1 MQKKFFQILLSGIIP
16 VISLNMHH
24 IIFYKNIFPL
34 FLYSFNDCIKI
45 LYIFEYI
52 RMPVGH
58 RILSRDSRSL
68 NHSYFIRSK
77 LSFKNKFFTNY
88 FII

>member
-58 RILSRDSRSL
+58 RILSRDYRSL
-68 NHSYFIRSK
+68 NHSYLFDQNCPLKINF
-77 LSFKNKFFTNY
+77 LQ
-88 FII
+88 IIL